1 MSKPYI
7 VVHGGFHK
15 TATSHVQS
23 ILGRNA
29 GHMAKRGV
37 NYVHHRETRKR
48 FTIPTQVNAY
58 EKIGLDWNPKIS
70 DPELVKMSKSFFN
83 ELKKAGQER
92 IILSDENMAGHCGHC
107 VKRGV
112 LYRWRRQLIKNFAEN
127 IRLPVREVHIAVRNY
142 PDFFASAYVEYLRS
156 VSGQWF
162 VSEEQMKRQVLE
174 NMPSWLNVLKTIQTF
189 FPDSQITIWKHE
201 DFRKLEPVVLQNLCG
216 PSVDITKL
224 KVPQDANKRPTA
236 SGKAVAELLRMIY
249 TEGADQALAQR
260 VDLQEKYP
268 RGKEWGNYDPWTETE
283 RAHLTR
289 FYQKDLEEI
298 AREPGLT
305 LISPE
310 TVASDA

>member
-1 MSKPYI
+1 MSDPYI

-48 FTIPTQVNAY
+48 YTIPTQVNAY
-58 EKIGLDWNPKIS
+58 EKIGLDWSPRIS
-70 DPELVKMSKSFFN
+70 DDELGVLSQTFFD
-83 ELKKAGQER
+83 ELADAGQDR

-127 IRLPVREVHIAVRNY
+127 IVLPVREVHIAVRNY

-156 VSGQWF
+156 VTGQWF
-162 VSEEQMKRQVLE
+162 VSEEKMKRQVLE
-174 NMPSWLNVLKTIQTF
+174 NMPSWVNVLKTIQTF
-189 FPDSQITIWKHE
+189 FPEASITIWTHE
-201 DFRKLEPVVLQNLCG
+201 DFRKLETTVLQNLCG
-216 PSVDITKL
+216 PSVDISKL
-224 KVPQDANKRPTA
+224 SEPKDANKRPTA
-236 SGKAVAELLRMIY
+236 SGKAVAELLRLIY
-249 TEGADQALAQR
+249 DEGADKALEQR
-260 VDLQEKYP
+260 VELQQKYP
-268 RGKEWGNYDPWTETE
+268 RGKEWGNYDPWTATE
-283 RAHLTR
+283 REHLTR
-289 FYQKDLEEI
+289 FYQKDLQEI

-305 LISPE
+305 LITPQ
-310 TVASDA
+310 TVAS